1 MRHYVFGGG
10 KADFD
15 LSSSSTSRS
24 ISGTPYI
31 ALLNGMDTG
40 YEFGIG
46 LSLYLRYVTI
56 SPEIKFSYGVT
67 NLKNSSGTAPES
79 LLNNVNK
86 VNANLI
92 YFTIHLE
99 N

>member
-15 LSSSSTSRS
+15 LSSTKVSSS
-24 ISGTPYI
+24 INGAPYK
-31 ALLNGMDTG
+31 ALLNGTDLG
-40 YEFGIG
+40 YEFGLG
-46 LSLYLRYVTI
+46 LSFYLRYVTI
-56 SPEIKFSYGVT
+56 SPEFKFSYGLV
-67 NLKNSSGTAPES
+67 NLKNNATPEA
-79 LLNNVNK
+79 LMNNIDK
-86 VNANLI
+86 INANFI